1 MDAFI
6 LRVISCLCIFQG
18 GVFSEECSQGVF
30 GKRETFFVPAGGSLS
45 LSCVVQHCGGNWT
58 GNWKRENLTTSAT
71 VENSARHSFTID
83 PVSANRSQLHLKI
96 LSVRQSDEGL
106 YKCNVKWRDGS
117 HDVSHWMQVNVTK
130 GVAFER
136 KLLHRVLVCTG
147 AFLCLP
153 VILGLARCL
162 SSEVKQQQQ
171 PHPIT
176 EVLLAD
182 GHNDRSH
189 QPPQPPPRRPVPK
202 KRTAPPHKAP
212 SPSQQKPELLYAHIS
227 QDALRNQKAQRETVQ
242 PTVYSSVR
250 FS

>member
-1 MDAFI
+1 MYTFI

-30 GKRETFFVPAGGSLS
+30 GKRERFFVPAGGSLS

-58 GNWKRENLTTSAT
+58 VNFKRENLTTSTT
-71 VENSARHSFTID
+71 VENSARHRFTIA
-83 PVSANRSQLHLKI
+83 PVSANQSKVNLKI
-96 LSVRQSDEGL
+96 LNVRQSDEGL
-106 YKCNVKWRDGS
+106 YTCNVKWSDGS
-117 HDVSHWMQVNVTK
+117 HDVSHWMEVNVTK
-130 GVAFER
+130 GVALER
-136 KLLHRVLVCTG
+136 KLSHRLLVCTG

-162 SSEVKQQQQ
+162 SSEVNQQ
-171 PHPIT
+171 PHPT
-176 EVLLAD
+176 KEVLLAD
-182 GHNDRSH
+182 RHKVRSH

-202 KRTAPPHKAP
+202 KRTAPPNKAL
-212 SPSQQKPELLYAHIS
+212 SPSQQKPELLYADIS
-227 QDALRNQKAQRETVQ
+227 QDALKNQKALREPAQ